1 MAAFKQRKQL
11 QVDETFGAALESSER
26 IHIVSGTD
34 HPEVSGGHKGA
45 PAFLSGVYQPVRV
58 GKSIVIK
65 NQITLDQ
72 VAANHLGVDTRFK
85 SLQLTSAPD
94 SPTGFPG
101 MKKASRSKQS
111 GSFKG
116 FQTAIRQ

>member
-26 IHIVSGTD
+26 IHYRFRDGSSGSFGR
-34 HPEVSGGHKGA
+34 PQGA
-45 PAFLSGVYQPVRV
+45 PAAFLSGVYQPVRV

-94 SPTGFPG
+94 SPDGAFPG
-101 MKKASRSKQS
+101 MKKASRSKQRR
-111 GSFKG
+111 
-116 FQTAIRQ
+116 IL